1 MELLAFVI
9 TPVAVLAL
17 SGLVAWIAGR
27 PPPAL
32 RYGVATRRSPGRIS

>member
-9 TPVAVLAL
+9 TLVTVLAL
-17 SGLVAWIAGR
+17 SGCVAWIAGR

-32 RYGVATRRSPGRIS
+32 RHGAATRRRVGQIS